1 MSVVALIDPIA
12 ESTESTILARSTPN
26 AEEASEAVRRVRR
39 AQAGDLAA
47 YDQLVHQFQERIYG
61 LCYHMTSNHEDAHD
75 LAQDTF
81 VKAWQ
86 ALKSF
91 KGDSSFYTWIYRIA
105 VNTCLNHLKLRRN
118 RTPHLSLNDLDLQP
132 ENHPDLVARVSDKTP
147 RREANLAELQRR
159 LNEAILKLSEDH
171 RTVVTLHDIQ
181 GLPHDQ
187 IAKILGVN
195 PGTVR
200 SRLFY
205 AHQQLQGSL
214 ADWVK

>member
-1 MSVVALIDPIA
+1 MDPIA
-12 ESTESTILARSTPN
+12 ESTQSTILARTDPN
-26 AEEASEAVRRVRR
+26 AEEASEVVHRVRR

-47 YDQLVHQFQERIYG
+47 YDQLINQFQERIYG
-61 LCYHMTSNHEDAHD
+61 LCYHMTSHHEDAHD

-86 ALKSF
+86 ALKNF

-118 RTPHLSLNDLDLQP
+118 RTPHLSLNDLDVQP
-132 ENHPDLVARVSDKTP
+132 ENDPDLVALVSDKTP

-159 LNEAILKLSEDH
+159 LNEALLKLSEDH
-171 RTVVTLHDIQ
+171 RSVVTLHDIQ

-205 AHQQLQGSL
+205 AHQQLQGWL
-214 ADWVK
+214 ADWMK

>member
-1 MSVVALIDPIA
+1 MEPIA
-12 ESTESTILARSTPN
+12 ESTVSTRSATG
-26 AEEASEAVRRVRR
+26 ADEASEIVHRVRR

-47 YDQLVHQFQERIYG
+47 YDQLVAQFQERIYG
-61 LCYHMTSNHEDAHD
+61 LCYHMTSNHEDAND

-86 ALKSF
+86 ALKNF

-132 ENHPDLVARVSDKTP
+132 ENDPDLVALVSDKTP
-147 RREANLAELQRR
+147 RREAGLVELQRR
-159 LNEAILKLSEDH
+159 LNEALLKLSEDH

-187 IAKILGVN
+187 IAKILGIN

-205 AHQQLQGSL
+205 AHQQLQGL
-214 ADWVK
+214 LGDWMK

>member
-1 MSVVALIDPIA
+1 M
-12 ESTESTILARSTPN
+12 EARGAIPL
-26 AEEASEAVRRVRR
+26 EAHQEDVQLVNR
-39 AQAGDLAA
+39 AQAGDAKA
-47 YDQLVHQFQERIYG
+47 FDALVLKHTSKLYG
-61 LCYHMTSNHEDAHD
+61 LVYHMTSNHEDAHD
-75 LAQDTF
+75 LAQDAF

-86 ALKSF
+86 ALRNF

-118 RTPHLSLNDLDLQP
+118 RTPHLSLNDLDVQP
-132 ENHPDLVARVSDKTP
+132 ENDPDLVALVSENTP
-147 RREANLAELQRR
+147 RRDASLAELQRR

-181 GLPHDQ
+181 GLPHEQ
-187 IAKILGVN
+187 IAKILKVN

-205 AHQQLQGSL
+205 AHQQLQGWLS
-214 ADWVK
+214 DWMK

>member
-1 MSVVALIDPIA
+1 MDPIA
-12 ESTESTILARSTPN
+12 ESTQSTILARTAPN
-26 AEEASEAVRRVRR
+26 AEEASEVMHRVRR

-47 YDQLVHQFQERIYG
+47 YNQLVNQFQERIYG
-61 LCYHMTSNHEDAHD
+61 LCYHMTSHHEDAHD

-86 ALKSF
+86 ALKNF

-118 RTPHLSLNDLDLQP
+118 RTPHLSLNDLDVQP
-132 ENHPDLVARVSDKTP
+132 ENDPDLVALVSDKTP

-159 LNEAILKLSEDH
+159 LNEALLKLSEDH
-171 RTVVTLHDIQ
+171 RSVVTLHDIQ

-205 AHQQLQGSL
+205 AHQQLQGWL
-214 ADWVK
+214 ADWMK

>member
-1 MSVVALIDPIA
+1 MDPIA
-12 ESTESTILARSTPN
+12 ESTVSARTIAN
-26 AEEASEAVRRVRR
+26 AEEASEVVQRVRR

-61 LCYHMTSNHEDAHD
+61 LCYHMTSHHEDAHD

-118 RTPHLSLNDLDLQP
+118 RTPHLSLNDLDVQP
-132 ENHPDLVARVSDKTP
+132 ENDPDLVALVSDKTP
-147 RREANLAELQRR
+147 RREANLADLQRR
-159 LNEAILKLSEDH
+159 LNEAILKMSEDH
-171 RTVVTLHDIQ
+171 RAVVTLHDIQ

-205 AHQQLQGSL
+205 AHQQLQGWL
-214 ADWVK
+214 ADWMK

>member
-1 MSVVALIDPIA
+1 MEPIA
-12 ESTESTILARSTPN
+12 ESTVSTRS
-26 AEEASEAVRRVRR
+26 AAGADEASEVVHRVRR

-47 YDQLVHQFQERIYG
+47 YDQLVNQFQERIYG
-61 LCYHMTSNHEDAHD
+61 LCYHMTSNHEDAND

-81 VKAWQ
+81 FKAWQ
-86 ALKSF
+86 ALKNF

-132 ENHPDLVARVSDKTP
+132 ENDPDLVALVSDKTP
-147 RREANLAELQRR
+147 RREAGLVELQRR
-159 LNEAILKLSEDH
+159 LNEALLKLSEDH

-187 IAKILGVN
+187 IAKILGIN

-205 AHQQLQGSL
+205 AHQQLQGWL
-214 ADWVK
+214 GDWMK

>member
-1 MSVVALIDPIA
+1 MDPIA
-12 ESTESTILARSTPN
+12 ESTVSARTIPN
-26 AEEASEAVRRVRR
+26 AEEASEVVHRVRR

-47 YDQLVHQFQERIYG
+47 YDQLVQQFQERIYG
-61 LCYHMTSNHEDAHD
+61 LCYHMTSHHEDAHD

-118 RTPHLSLNDLDLQP
+118 RTPHLSLNDLDVQP
-132 ENHPDLVARVSDKTP
+132 ENDPDLVALVSDKTP

-171 RTVVTLHDIQ
+171 RSVVTLHDIQ

-205 AHQQLQGSL
+205 AHQQLQGWL
-214 ADWVK
+214 ADWMR

>member
-1 MSVVALIDPIA
+1 MEPLAEATVSTRTALGAD
-12 ESTESTILARSTPN
+12 
-26 AEEASEAVRRVRR
+26 EASEVVHRVRR
-39 AQAGDLAA
+39 AQAGDLVA
-47 YDQLVHQFQERIYG
+47 YDQLVTQFQERIYG
-61 LCYHMTSNHEDAHD
+61 LCYHMTSNHEDAND

-86 ALKSF
+86 ALKNF

-132 ENHPDLVARVSDKTP
+132 ENDPDLVALISDKTP
-147 RREANLAELQRR
+147 RREAGLGELQRR
-159 LNEAILKLSEDH
+159 LNEALLKLSEDH

-181 GLPHDQ
+181 GLPHDL
-187 IAKILGVN
+187 IAKILGIN

-205 AHQQLQGSL
+205 AHQQLQGWL
-214 ADWVK
+214 GDWMK

>member
-1 MSVVALIDPIA
+1 MDPIA
-12 ESTESTILARSTPN
+12 ESTVSARTIAN
-26 AEEASEAVRRVRR
+26 AEEASEVVQRVRR

-47 YDQLVHQFQERIYG
+47 YDQLVHQFLERIYG
-61 LCYHMTSNHEDAHD
+61 LCYHMTSHHEDAHD

-118 RTPHLSLNDLDLQP
+118 RTPHLSLNDLDVQP
-132 ENHPDLVARVSDKTP
+132 ENDPDLVALVSDKTP

-171 RTVVTLHDIQ
+171 RSVVTLHDIQ

-205 AHQQLQGSL
+205 AHQQLQGWL
-214 ADWVK
+214 ADWMR

>member
-1 MSVVALIDPIA
+1 MDPIA
-12 ESTESTILARSTPN
+12 ESTVSARTIAN
-26 AEEASEAVRRVRR
+26 AEEASEVVQRVRR

-61 LCYHMTSNHEDAHD
+61 LCYHMTSHHEDAHD

-118 RTPHLSLNDLDLQP
+118 RTPHLSLNDLDVQP
-132 ENHPDLVARVSDKTP
+132 ENDPDLVALVSDKTP

-171 RTVVTLHDIQ
+171 RAVVTLHDIQ

-205 AHQQLQGSL
+205 AHQQLQGWL
-214 ADWVK
+214 ADWMK

>member
-1 MSVVALIDPIA
+1 MDPIA
-12 ESTESTILARSTPN
+12 ESTQSTILARTASSP
-26 AEEASEAVRRVRR
+26 EEASDVSHRVRR

-47 YDQLVHQFQERIYG
+47 YDQLVTHFQERIYG

-86 ALKSF
+86 ALRNF

-118 RTPHLSLNDLDLQP
+118 RTPHLSLNDLDVQP
-132 ENHPDLVARVSDKTP
+132 ESDPDLLALVSDKTP
-147 RREANLAELQRR
+147 RREAGLAELQRR
-159 LNEAILKLSEDH
+159 LNEAIQKLSEDH

-187 IAKILGVN
+187 IARILGIN

-205 AHQQLQGSL
+205 AHQQLQGWLS
-214 ADWVK
+214 DWVK

>member
-1 MSVVALIDPIA
+1 MDPIA
-12 ESTESTILARSTPN
+12 ESTQSTILARTIPN
-26 AEEASEAVRRVRR
+26 AEEASEVVHRVRR

-47 YDQLVHQFQERIYG
+47 YDQLVQQFQERIYG
-61 LCYHMTSNHEDAHD
+61 LCYHMTSHHEDAHD

-118 RTPHLSLNDLDLQP
+118 RTPHLSLNDLDVQP
-132 ENHPDLVARVSDKTP
+132 ENDPDLVALVSDKTP

-171 RTVVTLHDIQ
+171 RSVVTLHDIQ

-205 AHQQLQGSL
+205 AHQQLQGWL
-214 ADWVK
+214 ADWMR

>member
-1 MSVVALIDPIA
+1 
-12 ESTESTILARSTPN
+12 
-26 AEEASEAVRRVRR
+26 
-39 AQAGDLAA
+39 
-47 YDQLVHQFQERIYG
+47 
-61 LCYHMTSNHEDAHD
+61 MTSHHEDAND

-86 ALKSF
+86 ALKGF

-105 VNTCLNHLKLRRN
+105 VNTCLNYLKLRRN
-118 RTPHLSLNDLDLQP
+118 RIPHLSLNDLDLQP
-132 ENHPDLVARVSDKTP
+132 ENHPDLVALVSDKTP

-171 RTVVTLHDIQ
+171 RAVVTLHDIQ

-205 AHQQLQGSL
+205 AHQQLQGWL
-214 ADWVK
+214 VDWMK

>member
-1 MSVVALIDPIA
+1 MDPIA
-12 ESTESTILARSTPN
+12 ESTVSARTIPN
-26 AEEASEAVRRVRR
+26 AEEASEVVQRVRR

-47 YDQLVHQFQERIYG
+47 YDQLVQQFQERIYG
-61 LCYHMTSNHEDAHD
+61 LCYNMTSHHDDAHD

-118 RTPHLSLNDLDLQP
+118 RTPHLSLNDLDVQP
-132 ENHPDLVARVSDKTP
+132 ENDPDLVALVSDKTP

-171 RTVVTLHDIQ
+171 RSVVTLHDIQ

-205 AHQQLQGSL
+205 AHQQLQGWL
-214 ADWVK
+214 ADWMR

>member
-1 MSVVALIDPIA
+1 MDPIA
-12 ESTESTILARSTPN
+12 DSTVSARVAPD
-26 AEEASEAVRRVRR
+26 AEEASEVVLCVRR

-47 YDQLVHQFQERIYG
+47 YDRLVGRFQERIYG
-61 LCYHMTSNHEDAHD
+61 LCYHMTSNHEDAND
-75 LAQDTF
+75 LAQDAF

-86 ALKSF
+86 ALKNF

-118 RTPHLSLNDLDLQP
+118 RAPHLSLNDLDVQP
-132 ENHPDLVARVSDKTP
+132 ENDPDLVALVSDKTP
-147 RREANLAELQRR
+147 RRDASLAELQRR

-181 GLPHDQ
+181 GMPHEQ
-187 IAKILGVN
+187 IAKILKVN

-205 AHQQLQGSL
+205 AHQQLQGWLS
-214 ADWVK
+214 DWMK

>member
-1 MSVVALIDPIA
+1 MDPIA
-12 ESTESTILARSTPN
+12 ESTQSTILARTASN
-26 AEEASEAVRRVRR
+26 AEEASEVVHRVRR

-61 LCYHMTSNHEDAHD
+61 LCYHMTSHHEDAHD

-91 KGDSSFYTWIYRIA
+91 NGDSSFYTWIYRIA

-118 RTPHLSLNDLDLQP
+118 RTPHLSLNDLDVQP
-132 ENHPDLVARVSDKTP
+132 ENDPDLVALVSDKTP

-171 RTVVTLHDIQ
+171 RSVVTLHDIQ

-205 AHQQLQGSL
+205 AHQQLQGWL
-214 ADWVK
+214 ADWMK

>member
-1 MSVVALIDPIA
+1 MEPIA
-12 ESTESTILARSTPN
+12 ESTESTRPATG
-26 AEEASEAVRRVRR
+26 ADEASEVARRVRR

-47 YDQLVHQFQERIYG
+47 YDHLVTQFQERIYG
-61 LCYHMTSNHEDAHD
+61 LCYHMTSNHEDAND

-86 ALKSF
+86 ALKNF
-91 KGDSSFYTWIYRIA
+91 KGDSTFYTWIYRIA

-118 RTPHLSLNDLDLQP
+118 RMPHRSLNDLDLQP
-132 ENHPDLVARVSDKTP
+132 ENDPDLVALISDKTP
-147 RREANLAELQRR
+147 RREAGLLELQGR
-159 LNEAILKLSEDH
+159 LNEALLKLSEDH

-187 IAKILGVN
+187 IAKILGIN

-205 AHQQLQGSL
+205 AHQQLQGWL
-214 ADWVK
+214 GDWMK